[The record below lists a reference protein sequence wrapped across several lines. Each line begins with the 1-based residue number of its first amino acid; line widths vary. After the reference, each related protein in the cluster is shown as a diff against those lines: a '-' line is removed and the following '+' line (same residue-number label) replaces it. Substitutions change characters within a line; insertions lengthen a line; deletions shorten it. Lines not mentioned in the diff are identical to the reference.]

1 MYMRIARKAGKAR
14 QPWRDRC
21 EAGCLIAFLA
31 LTACGRRDP
40 ENAPDSAVRA
50 LVEHLA
56 DASREPHSFPEGAHD
71 AYRYLATSTK
81 KKLELRAERA
91 SKLQGRRIGAE
102 DMLVVGRFA
111 LRFEPRVYASV
122 IRGEHAEVEVRG
134 DRNDD
139 VAKVLCVREPHATKD
154 NVFVWRVELEVPDAP
169 PLQKQE
175 RLP

>member
-1 MYMRIARKAGKAR
+1 MYHARTWGQAR
-14 QPWRDRC
+14 RLSRHACNLWW
-21 EAGCLIAFLA
+21 LA
-31 LTACGRRDP
+31 LFIPLCACGRRDSDT
-40 ENAPDSAVRA
+40 APDSAARA
-50 LVEHLA
+50 LIGHLG
-56 DASREPHSFPEGAHD
+56 DASREPHAFPEGARD

-134 DRNDD
+134 DKNDD
-139 VAKVLCVREPHATKD
+139 VAKILCVREPHPTKD

-175 RLP
+175 RLQ